1 MFDEI
6 LAKIE
11 VRNVPNLSKEFFYL
25 FMQPSM
31 LRKCAFGALLGAEG
45 ALFLLLKYG
54 SQHCP
59 NGFGRLDAD
68 NYHTFP
74 LFMRMRATSPSAS
87 ATKASSLS
95 TILDMPRHSPT
106 AIACG

>member
-1 MFDEI
+1 
-6 LAKIE
+6 
-11 VRNVPNLSKEFFYL
+11 
-25 FMQPSM
+25 MQPSM
-31 LRKCAFGALLGAEG
+31 HRKCAFGALLGAEG

-54 SQHCP
+54 SQHRP

-95 TILDMPRHSPT
+95 TILDMPRHSP
-106 AIACG
+106 AEIACG